1 MVCTFFGRRN
11 APSSVKEKLSEAIND
26 LIKRGYDEFYVG
38 NNGNFDFYVQSVLSD
53 IIKTNCKVSFTVVLS
68 RPDEKAILAEQ
79 IFTLFPDGL
88 EKVPHRF
95 AISKRNDWLIK
106 KAQVVVAYADN
117 RFTNSHKWIE
127 KAKNKGIDVINLAN
141 QENRRIDFD

>member
-11 APSSVKEKLSEAIND
+11 APSSVKEKLSEIIND

-53 IIKTNCKVSFTVVLS
+53 IVITNCKVCFTVVLS
-68 RPDEKAILAEQ
+68 RPDEKAIFAEQ

-88 EKVPHRF
+88 EKTPPRF

-106 KAQVVVAYADN
+106 KSQIVVAYADN
-117 RFTNSHKWIE
+117 RFTNSQKWVE
-127 KAKNKGIDVINLAN
+127 KARNKGIDVINIAN
-141 QENRRIDFD
+141 

>member
-1 MVCTFFGRRN
+1 M
-11 APSSVKEKLSEAIND
+11 
-26 LIKRGYDEFYVG
+26 
-38 NNGNFDFYVQSVLSD
+38 
-53 IIKTNCKVSFTVVLS
+53 LS
-68 RPDEKAILAEQ
+68 RPDEKAIFSEQ
-79 IFTLFPDGL
+79 FFTLFPDGL
-88 EKVPHRF
+88 EKTPPRF

-106 KAQVVVAYADN
+106 KSQIVIAYVDN